1 MDVDPQLVRA
11 LFDNDWYLWRHPD
24 VARQGVDPWSHFWAA
39 GLWEGRDPTPWFDS
53 SWYLLRYQD
62 VGNAGQV
69 AFLHFISR
77 GVREGRS
84 PNSTWEARSYWPSD
98 RAPSLELLSALLL
111 DRHPRGADLCAGGRP
126 LPDHTPGLERGTT
139 GGAIF
144 HEVGT
149 LVDDTGRSGIHRV
162 GLALAEALSSI
173 PDRRYFQVRLASH
186 GCQLENRLSEESTG
200 LPGPPALQ
208 ALQSWPVR
216 PMAGDWLVITSV
228 TQTPGRLRRP
238 IDQWR
243 DQGGHVLQVVHDLLP
258 IRVPGFFPGA
268 QEWFSEWLRVVTT
281 RADLLVCDSEATAQ
295 DLRSWLV
302 DNPPDRPDAPMVAHM
317 RLGYDLIRSVAY
329 PQTLRIRRRGR
340 RRVLCV
346 GTIEPRKGVESV
358 LDAAES
364 LWSRGEDVEF
374 VLVGRP
380 GWAGPELIDRLAV
393 LHRSARP
400 LTWLRDA
407 SDEELRLEYL
417 DADLLVMASR
427 GEGFGLPIVE
437 ALAHGTPVVARDLHV
452 FRELL
457 GDQAAFFERDED
469 LADVLLA
476 RLRSDAPID
485 YVSERLVPWRDTAA
499 DLLHAMQRFEE
510 GILSGVI
517 EGAEPPR
524 RRSADS

>member
-1 MDVDPQLVRA
+1 
-11 LFDNDWYLWRHPD
+11 
-24 VARQGVDPWSHFWAA
+24 
-39 GLWEGRDPTPWFDS
+39 
-53 SWYLLRYQD
+53 
-62 VGNAGQV
+62 
-69 AFLHFISR
+69 
-77 GVREGRS
+77 
-84 PNSTWEARSYWPSD
+84 
-98 RAPSLELLSALLL
+98 
-111 DRHPRGADLCAGGRP
+111 
-126 LPDHTPGLERGTT
+126 
-139 GGAIF
+139 
-144 HEVGT
+144 
-149 LVDDTGRSGIHRV
+149 
-162 GLALAEALSSI
+162 
-173 PDRRYFQVRLASH
+173 
-186 GCQLENRLSEESTG
+186 
-200 LPGPPALQ
+200 
-208 ALQSWPVR
+208 
-216 PMAGDWLVITSV
+216 MAGDWLVVTSV
-228 TQTPGRLRRP
+228 TQTPGPLRRS

-302 DNPPDRPDAPMVAHM
+302 ENPPDRPDAPMVAHM
-317 RLGYDLIRSVAY
+317 RLGYDLIRSVPY

-457 GDQAAFFERDED
+457 GDQAAYFERDED
-469 LADVLLA
+469 LAHVLLA

-499 DLLHAMQRFEE
+499 DLLHAMQRFEG
-510 GILSGVI
+510 GILSRVTRG
-517 EGAEPPR
+517 
-524 RRSADS
+524 